1 MACLQVDRLLLL
13 QTVLYFII
21 VTTGLATAISSA
33 LTRNEFHGLCIL
45 YGDINCTDLAN
56 EELMVFGGRASICTF
71 ITAINLL
78 ICVFYAF
85 VCGCYHAYY
94 VHRSKIVVRIIYKLW
109 LKTLLLA
116 TILVILLILVAAGT
130 LTIGLSMWCSTL
142 GEIAQSANKTTA
154 CADDNAWGNWTW
166 RTEIGSEIAYSGNY
180 YDQYYVALTSCWVSV
195 TLWIIHLMLYIRHLI
210 RQCQLDRSYQ
220 EPFTA
225 DLFDSFT

>member
-1 MACLQVDRLLLL
+1 MACLQVDRLLLI

-21 VTTGLATAISSA
+21 VATGLATSISSG
-33 LTRNEFHGLCIL
+33 LTRTEFQGLCIL
-45 YGDINCTDLAN
+45 YGGINCTDIEN
-56 EELMVFGGRASICTF
+56 NDLMVFGGRASICTF

-85 VCGCYHAYY
+85 ICGCYHAYY
-94 VHRSKIVVRIIYKLW
+94 VHRSRVIVRIIYKLW
-109 LKTLLLA
+109 LKTLLLG

-142 GEIAQSANKTTA
+142 EEIAQTANTTIT
-154 CADDNAWGNWTW
+154 CADDDAWEHWNWK
-166 RTEIGSEIAYSGNY
+166 TEHGSTIAYSGNY

-195 TLWIIHLMLYIRHLI
+195 ALWIVHLMLYIRHLI